1 MADIASMRGVKQPHP
16 TGDVYITAAGA
27 YLPGEPVDNDHI
39 EIVLG
44 LVDGKPSRLKHR
56 ILKSNGIKTRHYAL
70 DERGQTTELNEEL
83 AVKAVQAA
91 LARSELNLDEVEM
104 LAAGTTQGDV
114 PIPGFASMVHGRL
127 GGRPME
133 ILSAGGVCCSSM
145 AALSG
150 AYRAVATQQ
159 RKNAVVVGS
168 ELVSRS
174 LKGTR
179 FRRESDR
186 PLEDGHL
193 DGLRGSY
200 RDFDADFLRWMLS
213 DGAGSLVL
221 EGKPHAKKP
230 SLRIDWIELKSFANE
245 YETCMYTGIGHKSS
259 PRAGNTWLDLATIS
273 AADQA
278 ELMRIRQDTGL
289 LPQIVKLS
297 VEEYFR
303 LIKRERIVP
312 EEVDHILCHYSS
324 HFFKGEIV
332 KLLDEANLSIPEEK
346 WFTNL
351 YTKGNTGAASIFI
364 MLEEA
369 LNSGRFKPGEKI
381 LLIVPESGRFTVA
394 FALLTCVGP
403 DAQPESRAAKE
414 GGTDARRVSSPWRAG
429 EISSLPPM
437 ARTDTEIAEAA
448 ANSPLSEGIDS
459 GDDPMVRQLVLDLGI
474 VWADFE
480 RMLRATPII
489 RRIEAGQ
496 VTVKDY
502 KMLLRNLRQQVME
515 GARWIARAASNISIE
530 LFPIRSMFIAHAGD
544 EHRDFQMLE
553 RDYCAVGGSL
563 EEIVNTPKNI
573 GSEALS
579 AFMFHRASQPDPLDL
594 LGAMF
599 VIEGLGKHKAA
610 QWAEA
615 LKAQLKLTNNEV
627 SFLYYHGRNDDNHF
641 DRLRDVLS
649 SGVVNGDVARRI
661 VKTAKVVARL
671 YALQLEE
678 MDNI

>member
-1 MADIASMRGVKQPHP
+1 MSFQPHP
-16 TGDVYITAAGA
+16 IRNVYITAAGA
-27 YLPGEPVDNDHI
+27 YLPGEPVDNDRM
-39 EIVLG
+39 ENVLG
-44 LVDGKPSRLKHR
+44 LIDGKPSRLKKR

-70 DERGQTTELNEEL
+70 GEDGQTTELNEEL
-83 AVKAVQAA
+83 AAKAVHAA
-91 LARSELNLDEVEM
+91 LANSELTLEDVEM

-127 GGRPME
+127 GGPPME

-145 AALSG
+145 AALSS

-179 FRRESDR
+179 FRRESND

-221 EGKPHAKKP
+221 EGKLHGEKP
-230 SLRIDWIELKSFANE
+230 SLRIDWIELKSYANE
-245 YETCMYTGIGHKSS
+245 YETCMYTGIAHKDS

-273 AADQA
+273 EADKA

-297 VEEYFR
+297 VEEYLR

-312 EEVDHILCHYSS
+312 EELDHILCHYSS
-324 HFFKGEIV
+324 HFFKGEII
-332 KLLDEANLSIPEEK
+332 KLLDEAHLGIPEEK

-369 LNSGRFKPGEKI
+369 LNSGRFKKGEKI
-381 LLIVPESGRFTVA
+381 LLMVPESGRFTVS

-403 DAQPESRAAKE
+403 DAQPEATAAAE
-414 GGTDARRVSSPWRAG
+414 SGTDGGRLSTPWRAG
-429 EISSLPPM
+429 EVSSLPPV
-437 ARTDTEIAEAA
+437 ARTGADNAEAA
-448 ANSPLSEGIDS
+448 ARSPLGEGFDP
-459 GDDPMVRQLVLDLGI
+459 GDDPMVRSLVLDLGL

-489 RRIEAGQ
+489 RRIEAGE

-530 LFPIRSMFIAHAGD
+530 LFPFRSMFITHAGD
-544 EHRDFQMLE
+544 EHRDFQMIE

-563 EEIVNTPKNI
+563 EEIVNTPKNV

-599 VIEGLGKHKAA
+599 VIEGLGRHKAG

-615 LKAQLKLTNNEV
+615 LKQQLHLTNEQV
-627 SFLYYHGRNDDNHF
+627 SFLRYHGQNDDDHF
-641 DRLRDVLS
+641 DRLRAVLT
-649 SGVVNGDVARRI
+649 SGIVDDEVARRI

-678 MDNI
+678 MDNT

>member
-1 MADIASMRGVKQPHP
+1 MRGQHP
-16 TGDVYITAAGA
+16 TRDVYITAAGA
-27 YLPGEPVDNDHI
+27 YLPGEPVDNDRI
-39 EIVLG
+39 ENVLG
-44 LVDGKPSRLKHR
+44 LIDGKPSRLKNR

-70 DERGQTTELNEEL
+70 DADGHTTELNEEL

-91 LARSELNLDEVEM
+91 LAHSRLTLDDVEM
-104 LAAGTTQGDV
+104 LATGTTQGDV

-145 AALSG
+145 AALSS
-150 AYRAVATQQ
+150 AYRAVATRQ
-159 RKNAVVVGS
+159 RQNAVVVGS

-174 LKGTR
+174 LKGSK
-179 FRRESDR
+179 FRRASHA
-186 PLEDGHL
+186 PLEDRHL
-193 DGLRGSY
+193 DGLRASY

-221 EGKPHAKKP
+221 ESKPHPETP
-230 SLRIDWIELKSFANE
+230 SLRIDWIELKSYANE
-245 YETCMYTGIGHKSS
+245 YETCMYTGIAHKDS
-259 PRAGNTWLDLATIS
+259 PRVGNTWLDLATIS
-273 AADQA
+273 EADGA
-278 ELMRIRQDTGL
+278 ELMRIRQDTDL

-297 VEEYFR
+297 VEEYLR
-303 LIKRERIVP
+303 LIKGGCIVP
-312 EEVDHILCHYSS
+312 EQLDHLLCHYSS

-332 KLLDEANLSIPEEK
+332 RLLHEAHLSIPEDK

-369 LNSGRFKPGEKI
+369 LNGGRFKPGEKI
-381 LLIVPESGRFTVA
+381 LLMVPESGRFTVS
-394 FALLTCVGP
+394 FALLTCVDPDGRPEAKAATERGP
-403 DAQPESRAAKE
+403 YAGRLS
-414 GGTDARRVSSPWRAG
+414 TPWRPG
-429 EISSLPPM
+429 EISSLPPV
-437 ARTDTEIAEAA
+437 ARTGAEIAEAA
-448 ANSPLSEGIDS
+448 AHSPLGEGFDS
-459 GDDPMVRQLVLDLGI
+459 GDDPRVRQLVLDLGI

-530 LFPIRSMFIAHAGD
+530 LFPLRSMFISHARD

-563 EEIVNTPKNI
+563 EEIASTPKNI

-599 VIEGLGKHKAA
+599 VIEGLGKHKAG

-615 LKAQLKLTNNEV
+615 LKKQLNLTNKEV
-627 SFLYYHGRNDDNHF
+627 SFLSYHGQNDDTHF
-641 DRLRDVLS
+641 DRLRDVLT
-649 SGVVNGDVARRI
+649 SGVVDQDVATRI

>member
-1 MADIASMRGVKQPHP
+1 MSFQPHP
-16 TGDVYITAAGA
+16 IRNVYITAAGA
-27 YLPGEPVDNDHI
+27 YLPGEPVDNDRM
-39 EIVLG
+39 ENVLG
-44 LVDGKPSRLKHR
+44 LIDGKPSRLKKR
-56 ILKSNGIKTRHYAL
+56 ILKSNGIKSRHYAL
-70 DERGQTTELNEEL
+70 GEDGQTTELNEEL
-83 AVKAVQAA
+83 AAKAVHAA
-91 LARSELNLDEVEM
+91 LANSELTLEDVEM

-127 GGRPME
+127 GGPPME

-145 AALSG
+145 AALSS

-179 FRRESDR
+179 FRRESND

-221 EGKPHAKKP
+221 EGKLHGEKP
-230 SLRIDWIELKSFANE
+230 SLRIDWIELKSYANE
-245 YETCMYTGIGHKSS
+245 YETCMYTGIAHKDS

-273 AADQA
+273 EADKA

-297 VEEYFR
+297 VEEYLR
-303 LIKRERIVP
+303 LIKCERIVP
-312 EEVDHILCHYSS
+312 EELDHILCHYSS
-324 HFFKGEIV
+324 HFFKGEII
-332 KLLDEANLSIPEEK
+332 KLLDEAHLGIPEEK

-369 LNSGRFKPGEKI
+369 LNSGRFKKGEKI
-381 LLIVPESGRFTVA
+381 LLMVPESGRFTVS

-403 DAQPESRAAKE
+403 DAQPEATAVAES
-414 GGTDARRVSSPWRAG
+414 GTELGRLSTPWRAG
-429 EISSLPPM
+429 EVSSLPPV
-437 ARTDTEIAEAA
+437 ARTGAETAEAA
-448 ANSPLSEGIDS
+448 ARSSLGAGFDP
-459 GDDPMVRQLVLDLGI
+459 GDDPMVRRLGLDLGL

-489 RRIEAGQ
+489 RRIEAGE

-530 LFPIRSMFIAHAGD
+530 LFPFRSMFITHAGD
-544 EHRDFQMLE
+544 EHRDFQMIE

-563 EEIVNTPKNI
+563 EEIVNTPKNV

-599 VIEGLGKHKAA
+599 VIEGLGRHKAG

-615 LKAQLKLTNNEV
+615 LKQQLHLTNEQV
-627 SFLYYHGRNDDNHF
+627 SFLRYHGQNDDDHF
-641 DRLRDVLS
+641 DRLRAVLT
-649 SGVVNGDVARRI
+649 SGIVDDEVARRI

-678 MDNI
+678 MDNT

>member
-1 MADIASMRGVKQPHP
+1 VRDAGIQPHRI
-16 TGDVYITAAGA
+16 GNVYITAAGA
-27 YLPGEPVDNDHI
+27 YLPGEPVDNDRI
-39 EIVLG
+39 ESVLG
-44 LVDGKPSRLKHR
+44 LVDGKPSRLKKR
-56 ILKSNGIKTRHYAL
+56 ILRSNGIRTRHYAL
-70 DERGQTTELNEEL
+70 DGDGRTTELNEEL
-83 AVKAVQAA
+83 AAKAVHAA
-91 LARSELNLDEVEM
+91 LARSQITLDEVEM

-150 AYRAVATQQ
+150 ASRAVATRQ

-179 FRRESDR
+179 FRRESELGDTQ
-186 PLEDGHL
+186 L

-213 DGAGSLVL
+213 DGAGSVVL
-221 EGKPHAKKP
+221 GAEPHRGKP
-230 SLRIDWIELKSFANE
+230 SLRIDWIELKSHAHE
-245 YETCMYTGIGHKSS
+245 HETCMYTGIAHQRD
-259 PRAGNTWLDLATIS
+259 PRAGNTWLDMATIS
-273 AADQA
+273 DADRA
-278 ELMRIRQDTGL
+278 GLMRIRQDTGL
-289 LPQIVKLS
+289 LPHIVRLS
-297 VEEYFR
+297 VEEYLR
-303 LIKRERIVP
+303 LIERGRIVP
-312 EEVDHILCHYSS
+312 EELDHVLCHYSS
-324 HFFKGEIV
+324 LFFKGEIDR
-332 KLLDEANLSIPEEK
+332 LLDEARLSIPEEK

-369 LNSGRFKPGEKI
+369 LNNGRFKPGEKI
-381 LLIVPESGRFTVA
+381 LLMVPESGRFTVS

-403 DAQPESRAAKE
+403 DARPEAEAESHA
-414 GGTDARRVSSPWRAG
+414 DAGRQSAPWRAG
-429 EISSLPPM
+429 EISSLPPLVRGG
-437 ARTDTEIAEAA
+437 AETAEAA
-448 ANSPLSEGIDS
+448 ACSPLAEGF
-459 GDDPMVRQLVLDLGI
+459 DPGEDPVMRRLVLDLAL

-480 RMLRATPII
+480 RMLRATPVI
-489 RRIEAGQ
+489 RRIDAGE
-496 VTVKDY
+496 VTLRDY
-502 KMLLRNLRQQVME
+502 RMLLRNLRQQVME
-515 GARWIARAASNISIE
+515 GARWIARAASNVSIE
-530 LFPIRSMFIAHAGD
+530 LFPFRSMFITHAGD

-563 EEIVNTPKNI
+563 EEILNTPKNV

-599 VIEGLGKHKAA
+599 VIEGLGRVKAG
-610 QWAEA
+610 QWAET
-615 LKAQLKLTNNEV
+615 LKQQLDLTDEQV
-627 SFLYYHGRNDDNHF
+627 SFLRYHGQNDDDHF
-641 DRLRDVLS
+641 GRLRAVLA
-649 SGVVNGDVARRI
+649 SGIVDDDVAKRI

-678 MDNI
+678 MDNT

>member
-1 MADIASMRGVKQPHP
+1 MSFQPHP
-16 TGDVYITAAGA
+16 IRNVYITAAGA
-27 YLPGEPVDNDHI
+27 YLPGEPVDNDRM
-39 EIVLG
+39 ENVLG
-44 LVDGKPSRLKHR
+44 LIDGKPSRLKKR

-70 DERGQTTELNEEL
+70 GEDGQTTELNEEL
-83 AVKAVQAA
+83 AAKAVHAA
-91 LARSELNLDEVEM
+91 LANSELTLEDVEM

-127 GGRPME
+127 GGPPME

-145 AALSG
+145 AALSS

-179 FRRESDR
+179 FRRESND

-221 EGKPHAKKP
+221 EGKLHGEKP
-230 SLRIDWIELKSFANE
+230 SLRIDWIELKSYANE
-245 YETCMYTGIGHKSS
+245 YETCMYTGIAHKDS

-273 AADQA
+273 EADKA

-297 VEEYFR
+297 VEEYLR

-312 EEVDHILCHYSS
+312 EELDHILCHYSS
-324 HFFKGEIV
+324 HFFKGEII
-332 KLLDEANLSIPEEK
+332 KLLDEAHLGIPEEK

-369 LNSGRFKPGEKI
+369 LNSGRFKKGEKI
-381 LLIVPESGRFTVA
+381 LLMVPESGRFTVS

-403 DAQPESRAAKE
+403 DAQPEATAAAE
-414 GGTDARRVSSPWRAG
+414 SGTDGGRLSTPWRAG
-429 EISSLPPM
+429 EVSSLPPV
-437 ARTDTEIAEAA
+437 ARTGAETAEAA
-448 ANSPLSEGIDS
+448 ARSPLGEGFDP
-459 GDDPMVRQLVLDLGI
+459 GDDPMVRRLVLDLGL

-489 RRIEAGQ
+489 RRIEAGE

-530 LFPIRSMFIAHAGD
+530 LFPFRSMFITHAGD
-544 EHRDFQMLE
+544 EHRDFQMIE

-563 EEIVNTPKNI
+563 EEIVNTPKNV

-599 VIEGLGKHKAA
+599 VIEGLGRHKAG

-615 LKAQLKLTNNEV
+615 LKQQLHLTNEQV
-627 SFLYYHGRNDDNHF
+627 SFLRYHGQNDDDHF
-641 DRLRDVLS
+641 DRLRAVLT
-649 SGVVNGDVARRI
+649 SGIVDDEVARRI

-678 MDNI
+678 MDNT

>member
-1 MADIASMRGVKQPHP
+1 MSFQPHP
-16 TGDVYITAAGA
+16 IRNVYITAAGA
-27 YLPGEPVDNDHI
+27 YLPGEPVDNDRM
-39 EIVLG
+39 ENVLG
-44 LVDGKPSRLKHR
+44 LIDGKPSRLKKR

-70 DERGQTTELNEEL
+70 GEDGQTTELNEEL
-83 AVKAVQAA
+83 AAKAVHAA
-91 LARSELNLDEVEM
+91 LANSELTLEDVEM

-127 GGRPME
+127 GGPPME

-145 AALSG
+145 AALSS
-150 AYRAVATQQ
+150 AYRAVATEQ

-179 FRRESDR
+179 FRRESND

-221 EGKPHAKKP
+221 EGKLHGEKP
-230 SLRIDWIELKSFANE
+230 SLRIDWIELKSYANE
-245 YETCMYTGIGHKSS
+245 YETCMYTGIAHKDF

-273 AADQA
+273 EADKA

-297 VEEYFR
+297 VEEYLR

-312 EEVDHILCHYSS
+312 EDLDHILCHYSS
-324 HFFKGEIV
+324 HFFKGEII
-332 KLLDEANLSIPEEK
+332 KLLDEAHLGIPEEK

-369 LNSGRFKPGEKI
+369 LNSGRFKKGEKI
-381 LLIVPESGRFTVA
+381 LLMVPESGRFTVS

-403 DAQPESRAAKE
+403 DAQPEATAAAE
-414 GGTDARRVSSPWRAG
+414 SGTDGGRVSTPWRAG
-429 EISSLPPM
+429 EVSSLPPV
-437 ARTDTEIAEAA
+437 ARTGAEIAEAA
-448 ANSPLSEGIDS
+448 ARSPLGEGFDP
-459 GDDPMVRQLVLDLGI
+459 GDDPMVRRLVLDLGL

-489 RRIEAGQ
+489 RRIEAGE

-515 GARWIARAASNISIE
+515 GARWIARAASNISVE
-530 LFPIRSMFIAHAGD
+530 LFPFRSMFITHAGD
-544 EHRDFQMLE
+544 EHRDFQMIE

-563 EEIVNTPKNI
+563 EEIVNTPKNV

-599 VIEGLGKHKAA
+599 VIEGLGRHKAG

-615 LKAQLKLTNNEV
+615 LKQQLHLTSEQV
-627 SFLYYHGRNDDNHF
+627 SFLRYHGQNDDDHF
-641 DRLRDVLS
+641 DRLRAVLN
-649 SGVVNGDVARRI
+649 SGIVDDEVARRI

-678 MDNI
+678 MDNS

>member
-1 MADIASMRGVKQPHP
+1 MSFLPHA
-16 TGDVYITAAGA
+16 TRDVYITAAGT
-27 YLPGEPVDNDHI
+27 YLPGEPVDNDRI
-39 EIVLG
+39 ENVLG
-44 LVDGKPSRLKHR
+44 LIDGRPSRLKKR
-56 ILKSNGIKTRHYAL
+56 ILSSNGIKTRHYAL
-70 DERGQTTELNEEL
+70 DEDGRTTELNEEL
-83 AVKAVQAA
+83 AVKAVHAA
-91 LARSELNLDEVEM
+91 LAHSDLALDDVEM

-114 PIPGFASMVHGRL
+114 PIPSFASMVHGRL

-145 AALSG
+145 AALSS

-174 LKGTR
+174 LKATK
-179 FRRESDR
+179 FRRESDD
-186 PLEDGHL
+186 PLEDAHL

-213 DGAGSLVL
+213 DGAGSVVL
-221 EGKPHAKKP
+221 EGKPHAEKP
-230 SLRIDWIELKSFANE
+230 SLRIDWIELKSYANE
-245 YETCMYTGIGHKSS
+245 YETCMYTGIGHKDS
-259 PRAGNTWLDLATIS
+259 PRAGNTWLDLATI
-273 AADQA
+273 AEADKA
-278 ELMRIRQDTGL
+278 ELMRIRQDAEL

-297 VEEYFR
+297 VEEYLR
-303 LIKRERIVP
+303 LIKRGRIVP
-312 EEVDHILCHYSS
+312 EELDHLLCHYSS

-364 MLEEA
+364 MLDEA

-381 LLIVPESGRFTVA
+381 LLMVPESGRFTVS

-403 DAQPESRAAKE
+403 DARPEAKAATE
-414 GGTDARRVSSPWRAG
+414 SGTETARLSTPWRPG
-429 EISSLPPM
+429 EISSLPPV
-437 ARTDTEIAEAA
+437 ARTGAEIAEAA
-448 ANSPLSEGIDS
+448 ASSPLGEGFDP
-459 GDDPMVRQLVLDLGI
+459 GDDPMVRQLVLDLSL

-530 LFPIRSMFIAHAGD
+530 LFPFRSMFITHAGN
-544 EHRDFQMLE
+544 EHRDFQMIE

-563 EEIVNTPKNI
+563 EEIVSTPKNI

-599 VIEGLGKHKAA
+599 VIEGLGKHKARR
-610 QWAEA
+610 WAEA
-615 LKAQLKLTNNEV
+615 LKEQLNLTNKEV
-627 SFLYYHGRNDDNHF
+627 SFLYYHGQNDDNHF
-641 DRLRDVLS
+641 DRLRAVLT
-649 SGVVNGDVARRI
+649 SGIVDDDVARRI

>member
-1 MADIASMRGVKQPHP
+1 MSFQPHP
-16 TGDVYITAAGA
+16 IRNVYITAAGA
-27 YLPGEPVDNDHI
+27 YLPGEPVDNDRM
-39 EIVLG
+39 ENVLG
-44 LVDGKPSRLKHR
+44 FIDGKPSRLRKR
-56 ILKSNGIKTRHYAL
+56 ILISNGIKSRHYAL
-70 DERGQTTELNEEL
+70 GEDGQTTELNEEL
-83 AVKAVQAA
+83 AAKAVHAA
-91 LARSELNLDEVEM
+91 LAHSELTLEDVEM

-127 GGRPME
+127 GGPPME

-145 AALSG
+145 AALSS

-179 FRRESDR
+179 FRRESND

-213 DGAGSLVL
+213 DGAGSLLL
-221 EGKPHAKKP
+221 EGKLHGEKP
-230 SLRIDWIELKSFANE
+230 SLRIDWIELKSYANE
-245 YETCMYTGIGHKSS
+245 YETCMYTGIAHKDS

-273 AADQA
+273 EADKA

-297 VEEYFR
+297 VEEYLG

-312 EEVDHILCHYSS
+312 EELDHILCHYSS
-324 HFFKGEIV
+324 HFFKGEII
-332 KLLDEANLSIPEEK
+332 KLLDEAHLGIPEEK

-369 LNSGRFKPGEKI
+369 LNSGRFKKGEKI
-381 LLIVPESGRFTVA
+381 LLMVPESGRFTVS

-403 DAQPESRAAKE
+403 DAQPEATAAAE
-414 GGTDARRVSSPWRAG
+414 SGTDGSRLSTPWRAG
-429 EISSLPPM
+429 EVSSLPPV
-437 ARTDTEIAEAA
+437 ALTGAETAEAA
-448 ANSPLSEGIDS
+448 ARSPLGEGFDP
-459 GDDPMVRQLVLDLGI
+459 GDDPMVRRLVLDLGL

-489 RRIEAGQ
+489 RRIEAGE

-530 LFPIRSMFIAHAGD
+530 LFPFRSMFITHAGD
-544 EHRDFQMLE
+544 EHRDFQMIE

-563 EEIVNTPKNI
+563 EEIVNTPKNV

-599 VIEGLGKHKAA
+599 VIEGLGRHKAG

-615 LKAQLKLTNNEV
+615 LKQQLHLTSEQV
-627 SFLYYHGRNDDNHF
+627 SFLRYHGQNDDDHF
-641 DRLRDVLS
+641 DRLRAVLT
-649 SGVVNGDVARRI
+649 SGIVDDEVARRI

-678 MDNI
+678 MDNT

>member
-1 MADIASMRGVKQPHP
+1 MRFEPH
-16 TGDVYITAAGA
+16 TVRDVYITAAGA
-27 YLPGEPVDNDHI
+27 YLPGEPVDNDRVENI
-39 EIVLG
+39 LG
-44 LVDGKPSRLKHR
+44 LVDDKPSPLKKR
-56 ILKSNGIKTRHYAL
+56 ILRSNGIRTRHYAL
-70 DERGQTTELNEEL
+70 DENGRTTELNEEL
-83 AVKAVQAA
+83 AVKAVHAA
-91 LARSELNLDEVEM
+91 LARSELTLDDVEM

-133 ILSAGGVCCSSM
+133 ILSAGGVCCASM

-150 AYRAVATQQ
+150 AYRAVATRQ

-174 LKGTR
+174 LKGTKFGR
-179 FRRESDR
+179 AGDHGLADET
-186 PLEDGHL
+186 LA
-193 DGLRGSY
+193 GLRGSS

-221 EGKPHAKKP
+221 EGKPHTGKP
-230 SLRIDWIELKSFANE
+230 SLRIDWIELKSYANE
-245 YETCMYTGIGHKSS
+245 HETCMYTGIAHKGS

-273 AADQA
+273 EADKA
-278 ELMRIRQDTGL
+278 GLMRIRQDTGL
-289 LPQIVKLS
+289 LPQIVKLG
-297 VEEYFR
+297 VEEYLR
-303 LIKRERIVP
+303 LIRRERIVP
-312 EEVDHILCHYSS
+312 EELDHVLCHYSS
-324 HFFKGEIV
+324 HFFKGEIAR
-332 KLLDEANLSIPEEK
+332 LLDEAGLAIPEDK

-369 LNSGRFKPGEKI
+369 LNGGRFKPGEKI
-381 LLIVPESGRFTVA
+381 LLMVPESGRFTVS
-394 FALLTCVGP
+394 FALLTCVAP
-403 DAQPESRAAKE
+403 DARTPAKPATDTSTDP
-414 GGTDARRVSSPWRAG
+414 GTLANPWRAG
-429 EISSLPPM
+429 EISSLPPV
-437 ARTDTEIAEAA
+437 ARTEAQIAAAA
-448 ANSPLSEGIDS
+448 ANSPLGRGFDP
-459 GDDPMVRQLVLDLGI
+459 GDDPTVRRLVLDLGI

-480 RMLRATPII
+480 RMLRATPIV

-496 VTVKDY
+496 ATVKDY
-502 KMLLRNLRQQVME
+502 RMLLRNLRQQVME

-530 LFPIRSMFIAHAGD
+530 FFALRSMFLSHAGD
-544 EHRDFQMLE
+544 EHLDFRMLE

-563 EEIVNTPKNI
+563 QEILNTPKNI

-599 VIEGLGKHKAA
+599 VIEGLGRHKAR

-615 LKAQLKLTNNEV
+615 LKEQLHLTNEQV
-627 SFLYYHGRNDDNHF
+627 SFLVYHGQNDDHHF
-641 DRLRDVLS
+641 DRLRAVLT
-649 SGVVNGDVARRI
+649 SGILNDDVAGHI

-678 MDNI
+678 MDNF

>member
-1 MADIASMRGVKQPHP
+1 MSFQPHP
-16 TGDVYITAAGA
+16 IRNVYITAAGA
-27 YLPGEPVDNDHI
+27 YLPGEPVDNDRM
-39 EIVLG
+39 ENVLG
-44 LVDGKPSRLKHR
+44 LIDGKPSRLKKR

-70 DERGQTTELNEEL
+70 GEDGQTTELNEEL
-83 AVKAVQAA
+83 AAKAVHAA
-91 LARSELNLDEVEM
+91 LANSELTLEDVEM

-127 GGRPME
+127 GGPPME

-145 AALSG
+145 AALSS

-179 FRRESDR
+179 FRRESND

-213 DGAGSLVL
+213 DGAGSLLL
-221 EGKPHAKKP
+221 EGKLHGEKP
-230 SLRIDWIELKSFANE
+230 SLRIDWIELKSYANE
-245 YETCMYTGIGHKSS
+245 YETCMYTGIAHKDS

-273 AADQA
+273 EADKA

-297 VEEYFR
+297 VEEYLR

-312 EEVDHILCHYSS
+312 EELDHILCHYSS
-324 HFFKGEIV
+324 HFFKGEII
-332 KLLDEANLSIPEEK
+332 KLLDEAHLGIPEEK

-369 LNSGRFKPGEKI
+369 LNSGRFKKGEKI
-381 LLIVPESGRFTVA
+381 LLMVPESGRFTVS

-403 DAQPESRAAKE
+403 DAQQEATAAAES
-414 GGTDARRVSSPWRAG
+414 GTDGGRLSTPWRAG
-429 EISSLPPM
+429 EVSSLPPV
-437 ARTDTEIAEAA
+437 ARTGAETAEAA
-448 ANSPLSEGIDS
+448 ARSPLGEGFDP
-459 GDDPMVRQLVLDLGI
+459 GDDPMVRRLVLDLGL

-489 RRIEAGQ
+489 RRIEAGE

-530 LFPIRSMFIAHAGD
+530 LFPFRSMFITHAGD
-544 EHRDFQMLE
+544 EHRDFQMIE
-553 RDYCAVGGSL
+553 RDYCAIGGSL
-563 EEIVNTPKNI
+563 EEIVNTPKNV

-599 VIEGLGKHKAA
+599 VIEGLGRHKAG

-615 LKAQLKLTNNEV
+615 LKQQLHLTNEQV
-627 SFLYYHGRNDDNHF
+627 SFLRYHGQNDDDHF
-641 DRLRDVLS
+641 DRLRAVLT
-649 SGVVNGDVARRI
+649 SGIVDDEVARRI
-661 VKTAKVVARL
+661 VKTAKIVARL

-678 MDNI
+678 MDNT

>member
-1 MADIASMRGVKQPHP
+1 MSLLPR
-16 TGDVYITAAGA
+16 TRDVYITAAGA
-27 YLPGEPVDNDHI
+27 YLPGEPVDNDRI
-39 EIVLG
+39 ENILG
-44 LVDGKPSRLKHR
+44 LIDGKPSRLKKR
-56 ILKSNGIKTRHYAL
+56 ILRSNGIRTRHYAL
-70 DERGQTTELNEEL
+70 DENGQTTELNEEL
-83 AVKAVQAA
+83 AVKAVHAA
-91 LARSELNLDEVEM
+91 LAHSELTLDDVEM

-145 AALSG
+145 AALAG

-159 RKNAVVVGS
+159 RRNAVVVGS

-179 FRRESDR
+179 FRRESGD
-186 PLEDGHL
+186 PPGDAHIGA
-193 DGLRGSY
+193 LRASY

-221 EGKPHAKKP
+221 EGTPHAGKP
-230 SLRIDWIELKSFANE
+230 SLRIEWIELKSHANE
-245 YETCMYTGIGHKSS
+245 YETCMYTGIAHKDS
-259 PRAGNTWLDLATIS
+259 PRAGHTWLDLATI
-273 AADQA
+273 ADADEA

-289 LPQIVKLS
+289 LPEIVKLS
-297 VEEYFR
+297 VEEYLR
-303 LIKRERIVP
+303 LIKRGRIVP
-312 EEVDHILCHYSS
+312 QELDHLLCHYSS
-324 HFFKGEIV
+324 HFFKGEILR
-332 KLLDEANLSIPEEK
+332 LLEEANLSIPEEK

-351 YTKGNTGAASIFI
+351 YTRGNTGAASIFI

-369 LNSGRFKPGEKI
+369 LNGGRFKPGERI
-381 LLIVPESGRFTVA
+381 MLMVPESGRFTVS

-403 DAQPESRAAKE
+403 GAPPEVTAATE
-414 GGTDARRVSSPWRAG
+414 SGADTGRPSMPWRPG
-429 EISSLPPM
+429 EISNLPPVVRSG
-437 ARTDTEIAEAA
+437 AEIADAA
-448 ANSPLSEGIDS
+448 ASSPLGKGFDP
-459 GDDPMVRQLVLDLGI
+459 GDNASVQQLVLDLGI

-480 RMLRATPII
+480 RMLRATPVV

-502 KMLLRNLRQQVME
+502 RMLLRNLRQQVME
-515 GARWIARAASNISIE
+515 GARWIARAASNVSIE
-530 LFPIRSMFIAHAGD
+530 LFAFRSMFISHASD

-563 EEIVNTPKNI
+563 EEIVSTPKNI

-599 VIEGLGKHKAA
+599 VIEGLGRHKAG

-615 LKAQLKLTNNEV
+615 LKKQLDLTNEEV
-627 SFLYYHGRNDDNHF
+627 SFLSYHGRNDDDHF
-641 DRLRDVLS
+641 ERLRAVLT
-649 SGVVNGDVARRI
+649 SGVVDGDVARRI
-661 VKTAKVVARL
+661 VKTAKVAARL

-678 MDNI
+678 MDNV

>member
-1 MADIASMRGVKQPHP
+1 MTDSVSRREPHP
-16 TGDVYITAAGA
+16 TRDVFITAAGA
-27 YLPGEPVDNDHI
+27 YLPGDPVDNDRI
-39 EIVLG
+39 ENVLG
-44 LVDGKPSRLKHR
+44 LVDGKPSRLKKR
-56 ILKSNGIKTRHYAL
+56 ILRSNGIKTRHYAL
-70 DERGQTTELNEEL
+70 DDDGHTTELNEEL
-83 AVKAVQAA
+83 AVKAVHAA
-91 LARSELNLDEVEM
+91 LAHSRLILDEVEM
-104 LAAGTTQGDV
+104 LAAGPTQGDV

-127 GGRPME
+127 GGRLMD

-145 AALSG
+145 AALSS

-159 RKNAVVVGS
+159 RSNAVVVGS
-168 ELVSRS
+168 ELGSRS
-174 LKGTR
+174 LK
-179 FRRESDR
+179 
-186 PLEDGHL
+186 
-193 DGLRGSY
+193 
-200 RDFDADFLRWMLS
+200 A
-213 DGAGSLVL
+213 
-221 EGKPHAKKP
+221 
-230 SLRIDWIELKSFANE
+230 
-245 YETCMYTGIGHKSS
+245 S
-259 PRAGNTWLDLATIS
+259 PRVGNTWLDLATIS
-273 AADQA
+273 EADKA
-278 ELMRIRQDTGL
+278 ELMRIRQDTQL

-297 VEEYFR
+297 VEEYLR
-303 LIKRERIVP
+303 LIKRGRIVP
-312 EEVDHILCHYSS
+312 EELDHLLCHYSS

-332 KLLDEANLSIPEEK
+332 KLLDEAHLSIPEDK

-369 LNSGRFKPGEKI
+369 MNGGRFTPGQKI
-381 LLIVPESGRFTVA
+381 LLMVPESGRFTVS

-403 DAQPESRAAKE
+403 DAHPEAKAA
-414 GGTDARRVSSPWRAG
+414 TDRGAAAARLSTPWRPG
-429 EISSLPPM
+429 EISSLPPV
-437 ARTDTEIAEAA
+437 ARTGGEIAEAA
-448 ANSPLSEGIDS
+448 AKSPLGEGFDP
-459 GDDPMVRQLVLDLGI
+459 GDDPRVRQLVLDLGI

-530 LFPIRSMFIAHAGD
+530 LFPLRSMFISHAGD

-599 VIEGLGKHKAA
+599 VIEALGKHKPG
-610 QWAEA
+610 QWAEG
-615 LKAQLKLTNNEV
+615 LKRQLNLTNKEV
-627 SFLYYHGRNDDNHF
+627 SFLSYHGQNDDTHF
-641 DRLRDVLS
+641 DRLRDVLT
-649 SGVVNGDVARRI
+649 SGVVDQDVATRI

>member
-1 MADIASMRGVKQPHP
+1 MSFQPHP
-16 TGDVYITAAGA
+16 IRNVYITAAGA
-27 YLPGEPVDNDHI
+27 YLPGEPVDNDRM
-39 EIVLG
+39 ENVLG
-44 LVDGKPSRLKHR
+44 LIDGKPSRLKKR

-70 DERGQTTELNEEL
+70 GEDGQTTELNEEL
-83 AVKAVQAA
+83 AAKAVHAA
-91 LARSELNLDEVEM
+91 LANSELTLEDVEM

-127 GGRPME
+127 GGPPME

-145 AALSG
+145 AALSS

-179 FRRESDR
+179 FRRESND

-221 EGKPHAKKP
+221 EGKLHGEKP
-230 SLRIDWIELKSFANE
+230 SLRIDWIELKSYANE
-245 YETCMYTGIGHKSS
+245 YETCMYTGIAHKGS

-273 AADQA
+273 EADKA

-297 VEEYFR
+297 VEEYLR

-312 EEVDHILCHYSS
+312 EELDHILCHYSS
-324 HFFKGEIV
+324 HFFKGEII
-332 KLLDEANLSIPEEK
+332 KLLDEAHLGIPEEK

-369 LNSGRFKPGEKI
+369 LNSGRFKKGEKI
-381 LLIVPESGRFTVA
+381 LLMVPESGRFTVS

-403 DAQPESRAAKE
+403 DAQPEATAAAE
-414 GGTDARRVSSPWRAG
+414 SDTDGGRLSTPWRAG
-429 EISSLPPM
+429 EVSSLPPV
-437 ARTDTEIAEAA
+437 ARTGAETAEAA
-448 ANSPLSEGIDS
+448 ARSPLGEGFDP
-459 GDDPMVRQLVLDLGI
+459 GDDPMVRNLVLDLGL

-489 RRIEAGQ
+489 RRIEAGE

-530 LFPIRSMFIAHAGD
+530 LFPFRSMFITHAGD
-544 EHRDFQMLE
+544 EHRDFQMIE

-563 EEIVNTPKNI
+563 EEIVNTPKNV

-599 VIEGLGKHKAA
+599 IIEGLGRHKAG

-615 LKAQLKLTNNEV
+615 LKQQLHLTNEQV
-627 SFLYYHGRNDDNHF
+627 SFLRYHGQNDDDHF
-641 DRLRDVLS
+641 DRLRAVLT
-649 SGVVNGDVARRI
+649 SGIVDDEVARRI

-678 MDNI
+678 MDNT